1 MKDFLKDYFT
11 FTKKER
17 TAVIV
22 LVFILLLG
30 IFIPILFTFL
40 NPPANNNAKLFEPI
54 FDSTSNSSEAQPN
67 YSKRKYYPS
76 KSPLNHSAELF
87 DFDPNT
93 ATEDDWLRLG
103 IREKTAKTIQKYIA
117 KGGHFYLPD
126 DLSKIYGLHE
136 SDIVRLKPY
145 VKIATSLHSKNYTS
159 VFPKSGK
166 DENIIIDINT
176 ADSTTLMK
184 LPGIGQG
191 FARRIINFR
200 NKLGGFYSVDQIG
213 ETYGLPDSTFRKL
226 KNNFVVHSSVKK
238 ININSASLEDLKA
251 HPYIK
256 FQIANSIVQYRL
268 QHGVYKELTDLKNI
282 MIISD
287 PLFERLSHYISIE

>member
-1 MKDFLKDYFT
+1 M
-11 FTKKER
+11 
-17 TAVIV
+17 
-22 LVFILLLG
+22 
-30 IFIPILFTFL
+30 
-40 NPPANNNAKLFEPI
+40 
-54 FDSTSNSSEAQPN
+54 
-67 YSKRKYYPS
+67 
-76 KSPLNHSAELF
+76 
-87 DFDPNT
+87 
-93 ATEDDWLRLG
+93 
-103 IREKTAKTIQKYIA
+103 
-117 KGGHFYLPD
+117 
-126 DLSKIYGLHE
+126 
-136 SDIVRLKPY
+136 RLKPY
-145 VKIATSLHSKNYTS
+145 VKIASSLHSKNYNS

-176 ADSTTLMK
+176 ADSTILMK

-238 ININSASLEDLKA
+238 ININSATLEDLKA
-251 HPYIK
+251 HPYIR

-287 PLFERLSHYISIE
+287 PLFERLSHYISID